1 MDADLISYESM
12 LAARDSANW
21 AYWSMIAA
29 FFSAGATL
37 LAAIIAFLTI
47 NSWRHQA
54 RAQEVRNFILAVYNF
69 HNVMI
74 RAPELQ
80 AGKELEGL
88 DYELCMQTYK
98 ALSSVYEANL
108 MIQSA
113 KVRGKTATLFSQLS
127 DVQIQYRKYELT
139 RDEAVKKILEIRTSS
154 PLLRASY

>member
-12 LAARDSANW
+12 LIARDSANW
-21 AYWSMIAA
+21 VFWGMIAA
-29 FFSAGATL
+29 FCSAGATL

-47 NSWRHQA
+47 NSWRRQA
-54 RAQEVRNFILAVYNF
+54 RAQDVRNFILAAYNF
-69 HNVMI
+69 HNAI
-74 RAPELQ
+74 IWAPELQ
-80 AGKELEGL
+80 AEKELEGL
-88 DYELCMQTYK
+88 DYELYMQTCK
-98 ALSSVYEANL
+98 TLSSVYEANL

-127 DVQIQYRKYELT
+127 DVHVKYRKYELT